1 MKLMSFLDQVTKM
14 NSSQLDIGKIT
25 LTYRRPVRLYLPLLE
40 GVHQIKTCTY
50 VMGIYSDF
58 LNINLIKM

>member
-40 GVHQIKTCTY
+40 GFIKLRHAPMSWAFIQI
-50 VMGIYSDF
+50 F
-58 LNINLIKM
+58 LK